1 VSGEWAAKRF
11 WETAAVVPVAG
22 GFTVELDGRGIKT
35 PAKTALVVPTQGMAE
50 AIAAEWDAQVEKIDP
65 MTMPMTRSANAALDK
80 VSAQHGEVADML
92 ADYGDSDLLCY
103 RAATPVELVAR
114 QSAVWDPLLAWAAQE
129 LGAKL
134 EPRAGVLH
142 VSQAPETLA
151 KLRALVHEMDDFQL
165 AGFHDLVMLS
175 GSLIIGFAAIK
186 DANVTHKL
194 WEVSR
199 LDEIWQRDQWGEDDE
214 AEANAA
220 IKAEAFLHAK
230 RFFDLAM
237 ASERECDSP

>member
-1 VSGEWAAKRF
+1 MSSEWAAKRF
-11 WETAAVVPVAG
+11 WKAANVVSAARG
-22 GFTVELDGRGIKT
+22 YTVELDGRPIKT
-35 PAKTALVVPTQGMAE
+35 PAKTALVVPTRSMAE
-50 AIAAEWDAQVEKIDP
+50 AIAVEWDAQEDKIDP

-80 VSAQHGEVADML
+80 VSAQHSEVADML

-103 RAATPVELVAR
+103 RADTPEELVAR
-114 QSAVWDPLLAWAAQE
+114 QSEAWDPLLEWAAVE

-142 VSQAPETLA
+142 VGQPREVLA
-151 KLRALVHEMDDFQL
+151 KLRAMVHEMDDFQL

-186 DANVTHKL
+186 DVNVTHKL
-194 WEVSR
+194 WNVSR

-220 IKAEAFLHAK
+220 IKAEAFSHAK
-230 RFFDLAM
+230 RFFDLAV
-237 ASERECDSP
+237 ASE